1 MNDIVGMDRI
11 LALQSAMLQMPQA
24 EGLVTNHYFA
34 NGMYAR
40 ELHRPLGTLIVG
52 KIHKHEH
59 FFIVTKG
66 EIIAWTE
73 QGMKRM
79 PAPSV
84 HVTLPGTKRVTIAV
98 VDSTAMTVH
107 RTALTDLDDIEAE
120 IIEAEDG
127 LLFDASNALKDLKG
141 ELACLGSQ

>member
-1 MNDIVGMDRI
+1 MGDLAVFEDVPSREAI
-11 LALQSAMLQMPQA
+11 LALQTAMRGMPQL
-24 EGLVTNHYFA
+24 ELETRHYFA

-40 ELHRPLGTLIVG
+40 EVDRPAGATIVG
-52 KIHKHEH
+52 KIHRHEH

-66 EIIAWTE
+66 EIIVWTE

-79 PAPSV
+79 PAPYV
-84 HVTLPGTKRVTIAV
+84 HVSLPGTKRVTYAV

-107 RTALTDLDDIEAE
+107 RTENTDLDAIEAE

-127 LLFDASNALKDLKG
+127 ALFDARNALKMIQG
-141 ELACLGSQ
+141 ELT